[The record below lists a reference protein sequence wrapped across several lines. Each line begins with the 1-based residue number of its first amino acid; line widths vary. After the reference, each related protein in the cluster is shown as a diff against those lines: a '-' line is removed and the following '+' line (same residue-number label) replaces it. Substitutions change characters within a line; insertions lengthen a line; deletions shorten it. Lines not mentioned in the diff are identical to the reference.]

1 MDTCGYVPANPWDG
15 MLAAVNDPADVP
27 PAGPGAP
34 GSPLRLAMADR
45 AAGSVALRSGWDRAR
60 DFVTLFD
67 YAAGAT
73 EAAGRRGQ
81 FSVYGLGRRWIGRV
95 GAAPGDFGWPA
106 VRDGSGMQVHDSL
119 VNFSRAA
126 VPTEPGLLGRLRVGR
141 DGTGSASMTARG
153 FREVGPPS
161 PNAESLDD
169 ALAWVTVGADYTG
182 TSGARAV
189 IAVVA
194 GNAGLGQRQRVWE
207 MDVGSV
213 PAERVKIEGLSFVL
227 SPPDS
232 RATLAGTMVFP
243 PMGSVEYQP
252 PEGGRGG
259 RLRCHLVKPGPNVR
273 EMLERSM
280 ADRTLGTDR
289 VLAGEDE
296 NGHQE
301 KDVDLDVAFLV
312 DEKDRARRERL
323 QQEGKIIFNK
333 LYKYT
338 SSNKMGAP
346 DRYPRAA
353 GAFVL
358 VLTIQEGPP
367 PPVEVLAKDDAGLVR
382 VGRETVR
389 YQEYLVTFEGGR

>member
-1 MDTCGYVPANPWDG
+1 
-15 MLAAVNDPADVP
+15 
-27 PAGPGAP
+27 
-34 GSPLRLAMADR
+34 
-45 AAGSVALRSGWDRAR
+45 
-60 DFVTLFD
+60 
-67 YAAGAT
+67 
-73 EAAGRRGQ
+73 
-81 FSVYGLGRRWIGRV
+81 
-95 GAAPGDFGWPA
+95 
-106 VRDGSGMQVHDSL
+106 
-119 VNFSRAA
+119 
-126 VPTEPGLLGRLRVGR
+126 
-141 DGTGSASMTARG
+141 
-153 FREVGPPS
+153 
-161 PNAESLDD
+161 
-169 ALAWVTVGADYTG
+169 
-182 TSGARAV
+182 
-189 IAVVA
+189 
-194 GNAGLGQRQRVWE
+194 
-207 MDVGSV
+207 
-213 PAERVKIEGLSFVL
+213 
-227 SPPDS
+227 
-232 RATLAGTMVFP
+232 
-243 PMGSVEYQP
+243 
-252 PEGGRGG
+252 
-259 RLRCHLVKPGPNVR
+259 
-273 EMLERSM
+273 MLERSM

-382 VGRETVR
+382 VGREIVR